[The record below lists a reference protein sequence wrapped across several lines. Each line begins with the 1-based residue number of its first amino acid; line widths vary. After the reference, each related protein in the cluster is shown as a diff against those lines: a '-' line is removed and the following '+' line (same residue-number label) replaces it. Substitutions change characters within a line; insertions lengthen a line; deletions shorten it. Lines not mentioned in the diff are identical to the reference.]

1 MKKAISITMD
11 EKMIE
16 ALKKKAEAENRTLS
30 NLIEVLIKD
39 KIDQK

>member
-1 MKKAISITMD
+1 MRKAISITMD